1 MEVAMRK
8 NSLSHHLLDISSKL
22 QENQHCSDN
31 LPDSITESISRVS
44 MPSMQKLNLAE
55 EHILIIARLFDKTIS
70 SSGRV
75 DPLSLLREIYGDS
88 FPVLNKMELMLNL
101 IEKNILECDN
111 KKYLK
116 IKRKDKKTVYKL
128 DRSALIDVY
137 ISFTPE
143 FISFLLNNE
152 KRAYHNE
159 IKPFRSNREF
169 IELWFKYV
177 EALYDHRVGQC
188 LHSFYPKPG
197 SDALRIK
204 QDIDDRL
211 AITNMIP
218 RFTKLIEDYDLSDDE
233 QVTLMYVLNNS
244 MRGGSTSDDELLSLL
259 MGSEYDHFEMPD
271 VLNPESTLLREGLI
285 VHQEETA
292 IVFRNAGYE
301 ISPDIGA
308 YLLNKKRY
316 GDFEIICDIIKFDN
330 LYSAKRP
337 EFKMSNMV
345 LPTFQKDIIKQ
356 ALAKYSKGSKNCLC
370 EWGILDSRNQKS
382 HVNQLRLLLYG
393 PPGTGKTALANAIAS
408 SLRRLILCT
417 DISRILAKWVGD
429 SEKNLSKLFATYRKV
444 CMRTRKTPVLL
455 FDEADQLLSKR
466 QGVSHSADRMYNQMQ
481 NILLENLES
490 FEGIM
495 IATTNLM
502 DNIDEAFSRRFDLK
516 LKLDIPEMRERNK
529 IWQKLIPHELPLS
542 DDVDLDY
549 LARSYRLS
557 GGQIKL
563 IITNAAI
570 AAAGRP
576 EKSQKVYQSDL
587 VKYAELERKSCFDRS
602 TKKMIGF

>member
-1 MEVAMRK
+1 MRK
-8 NSLSHHLLDISSKL
+8 NLLSHHLLDISRKL
-22 QENQHCSDN
+22 QKNQQCSDN
-31 LPDSITESISRVS
+31 LPESITESISRVS
-44 MPSMQKLNLAE
+44 IPSIQKLNLSN

-75 DPLSLLREIYGDS
+75 EPLSLLREIYGDS
-88 FPVLNKMELMLNL
+88 FTVLNKMELMLNL
-101 IEKNILECDN
+101 IEKNILDCDN

-116 IKRKDKKTVYKL
+116 IKRKDKKTVFKL
-128 DRSALIDVY
+128 DRSALLDVY
-137 ISFTPE
+137 IGFTPE

-169 IELWFKYV
+169 IELWFRYV
-177 EALYDHRVGQC
+177 EALYDHRVGQR
-188 LHSFYPKPG
+188 LHSIYSKQG
-197 SDALRIK
+197 DDALRIK
-204 QDIDDRL
+204 HLIDKRL
-211 AITNMIP
+211 SITKMIP

-244 MRGGSTSDDELLSLL
+244 MRGGSTSEGELLSLL
-259 MGSEYDHFEMPD
+259 TGSECDQFTLPN
-271 VLNPESTLLREGLI
+271 VLNPEATLLREGLI
-285 VHQEETA
+285 VYQEETA
-292 IVFRNAGYE
+292 IIFRNTGYE

-308 YLLNKKRY
+308 YLLNKKQHN
-316 GDFEIICDIIKFDN
+316 DLAIIREIIKFDK
-330 LYSAKRP
+330 LYSVKKP

-345 LPTFQKDIIKQ
+345 LPSDQKELVKQ
-356 ALAKYSKGSKNCLC
+356 ALTKYSNSSKNCLY
-370 EWGILDSRNQKS
+370 EWGITEFKNQKS
-382 HVNQLRLLLYG
+382 KVNQLRLFLYG

-408 SLRRLILCT
+408 LLRRLILCT
-417 DISRILAKWVGD
+417 DVSRILAQWVGE

-444 CMRTRKTPVLL
+444 CMRARKAPVLL

-490 FEGIM
+490 FEGIL
-495 IATTNLM
+495 IATTNLI

-516 LKLDIPEMRERNK
+516 LKLDIPDLRERKK

-542 DDVDLDY
+542 NDVDLAY
-549 LARSYRLS
+549 LARSYRFS

-563 IITNAAI
+563 VITNAAI
-570 AAAGRP
+570 AAGGRS

-587 VKYAELERKSCFDRS
+587 LKYAELERKSCFDSS